1 MKCWQGHD
9 PPAVLHTNTP
19 FLNTKALCVCVCKA
33 YVPRG
38 FHFISPAQSHRHPP
52 SPMSA
57 TFTFFQFF
65 VFFLSNCIY
74 FDCPGSS
81 LVAVPG
87 LLVALASLVVQHRL

>member
-38 FHFISPAQSHRHPP
+38 FHFISP
-52 SPMSA
+52 
-57 TFTFFQFF
+57 
-65 VFFLSNCIY
+65 
-74 FDCPGSS
+74 
-81 LVAVPG
+81 
-87 LLVALASLVVQHRL
+87 LLLLASSPPLLSSEHIFLCVCLYLFIFVCMYLSHI